1 MNNKQRFLIFFLLT
15 LLLAGCSS
23 PTQTITPLMTAP
35 SVTAQPSFRSSSG
48 DVTASGVVVPAVQS
62 DLGLAFPARIDS
74 VEVIENEVVE
84 KGQVLVK
91 LAGYEAL
98 EAAVAAAEYELFS
111 AQLAADMALP
121 QAQLEW
127 ANALDALDDAERQWT
142 VNQPGNRATASALKD
157 AKADV
162 IIAEQ
167 ILSQAR
173 INLKNASGAA
183 AKAQAQNALTAAE
196 RAYYQAVWLVDWYQ
210 SEPTELEQALLD
222 GNLAYARARLDS
234 AEREL
239 ALLQDDTDPNAIG
252 LAEARLRVAET
263 GLIAAQAALADSEIR
278 APIGGSVTRVNI
290 DPGEVVV
297 PGQVLLTIAD
307 LDHFQVQTTDLSER
321 DIAQVQVGQ
330 AVLVFLEALGEDIEG
345 QVVSI
350 SNQSNTLG
358 GDVLYM
364 VTIDLPNHPQGLRW
378 GMSAE
383 VEINTE

>member
-1 MNNKQRFLIFFLLT
+1 
-15 LLLAGCSS
+15 
-23 PTQTITPLMTAP
+23 MTAP